1 MAPWNVGADRSL
13 GRQPTGSDLCDRYSA
28 TFKLW
33 QVCAAHNPN
42 VTTCAMFDLPL
53 TFATAPHRA

>member
-1 MAPWNVGADRSL
+1 MAPWDVGADQFI
-13 GRQPTGSDLCDRYSA
+13 GRQPNGSDLCNGYSA
-28 TFKLW
+28 VFKLS
-33 QVCAAHNPN
+33 QVCAAHNLN